1 MNKTQYSA
9 MANAKCPRCREGKM
23 FANTMYGFH
32 LQKMNDCCPNCGFRF
47 EREPGY
53 FYAAM
58 YVGYAMNVIE
68 LLLACTATYA
78 WTGNLTSFALYMTVL
93 SVFLVILSPFNYR
106 YSRVIL
112 LFWLTPGIKYDPKK

>member
-1 MNKTQYSA
+1 
-9 MANAKCPRCREGKM
+9 
-23 FANTMYGFH
+23 
-32 LQKMNDCCPNCGFRF
+32 MNDCCPNCGFRF